1 MFGRIFQSCLS
12 FNNAFHFQFH
22 FLYYSISWAHI
33 DEMLKEAKHNFDS
46 YFVEYHMLES
56 LEDARPVDQGQPHHL
71 PVTDLKTETSILIN
85 EDCRLL
91 SVVLGITLNS
101 SRSECSLSLHPHSII
116 HSKAKVLWP
125 SARHT
130 NVNIHSNRAEFLWPP
145 GCNHLI
151 QPTWQMEACHQER
164 ALD

>member
-1 MFGRIFQSCLS
+1 MGSCRPCPPITTPLHLPIIA
-12 FNNAFHFQFH
+12 AFLLRCF
-22 FLYYSISWAHI
+22 YSISWAHI
-33 DEMLKEAKHNFDS
+33 DEILQDSKQHFDS
-46 YFVEYHMLES
+46 YFLEYHL
-56 LEDARPVDQGQPHHL
+56 LKGFEDGARPMQEQGQPIHL

-91 SVVLGITLNS
+91 SVVLGVSLKSN
-101 SRSECSLSLHPHSII
+101 RSECNSII
-116 HSKAKVLWP
+116 HSQPKVLWP

-151 QPTWQMEACHQER
+151 QSTWQMEACRQER
-164 ALD
+164 ALY